1 LHSRLAENWYKS
13 DVNRYDY
20 SFSDQEL
27 SDWIQA
33 IRASMSETVFVLF
46 NNCKR
51 SQAAANAQRMR
62 ELLERMAPEID
73 LVAPLA
79 APREEPRQ
87 QLLF

>member
-1 LHSRLAENWYKS
+1 
-13 DVNRYDY
+13 
-20 SFSDQEL
+20 
-27 SDWIQA
+27 
-33 IRASMSETVFVLF
+33 MSETVFVLF

-62 ELLERMAPEID
+62 ELLQRMAPEMD

-79 APREEPRQ
+79 ALREEPRQ